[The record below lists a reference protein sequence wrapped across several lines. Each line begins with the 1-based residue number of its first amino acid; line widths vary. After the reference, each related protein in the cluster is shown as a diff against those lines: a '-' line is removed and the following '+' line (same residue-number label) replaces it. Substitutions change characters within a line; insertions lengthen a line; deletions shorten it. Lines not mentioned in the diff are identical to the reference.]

1 MAIGL
6 ELMLRLRD
14 LGIVSVYAEFSGGG
28 DSGAI
33 NDINYHLAN
42 DTINNEF
49 AIDNKELHDVIEDY
63 CYTLLQAGNIED
75 WYNNDGGYGTLSID
89 TKTGEY
95 AIELNIEYR
104 NYTTYNHEGN
114 IIED

>member
-1 MAIGL
+1 MAKGL

-14 LGIVSVYAEFSGGG
+14 LGIVSIYAEFSGGG

-33 NDINYHLAN
+33 DTINYHLSDFTISN
-42 DTINNEF
+42 DF
-49 AIDNKELHDVIEDY
+49 ADVNKELHNDVDDY
-63 CYTLLQAGNIED
+63 CYTLLDNGNIED
-75 WYNNDGGYGTLSID
+75 WYNNDGGHGTLSID

-95 AIELNIEYR
+95 SIEVHIEYR
-104 NYTTYNHEGN
+104 EYTTHNHEGS

>member
-1 MAIGL
+1 MATGL

-33 NDINYHLAN
+33 DDMNYHLS
-42 DTINNEF
+42 DSTISNLF
-49 AIDNKELHDVIEDY
+49 ADVNKELDSDVNDY
-63 CYTLLQAGNIED
+63 CYTLLDNGNIED
-75 WYNNDGGYGTLSID
+75 WYNNDGGNGTLSID

-95 AIELNIEYR
+95 SIEVNIEYR
-104 NYTTYNHEGN
+104 SYTTYNHEGN

>member
-1 MAIGL
+1 MAKGL

-14 LGIVSVYAEFSGGG
+14 LGIVSIYAEFSGGG

-33 NDINYHLAN
+33 DDMNYHLSDFTISNDFAKAN
-42 DTINNEF
+42 E
-49 AIDNKELHDVIEDY
+49 ELDSDVNDY
-63 CYTLLQAGNIED
+63 CYTLLDKGNIED
-75 WYNNDGGYGTLSID
+75 WYNNEGGNGTLSID

-95 AIELNIEYR
+95 SIEVNIEYR
-104 NYTTYNHEGN
+104 EYTTYNHEGT

>member
-1 MAIGL
+1 MATGL

-33 NDINYHLAN
+33 DDMNYHLSDNTISN
-42 DTINNEF
+42 DFAKVNE
-49 AIDNKELHDVIEDY
+49 ELDSDVNDY
-63 CYTLLQAGNIED
+63 CYTLLDNGNIED
-75 WYNNDGGYGTLSID
+75 WYNNDGGNGTLSID

-95 AIELNIEYR
+95 SIDVNIEYR
-104 NYTTYNHEGN
+104 SYSTHNHEGN

>member
-1 MAIGL
+1 MATGL

-33 NDINYHLAN
+33 DIINYHLSDNTFSN
-42 DTINNEF
+42 DF
-49 AIDNKELHDVIEDY
+49 AINHKELHDDVEKY
-63 CYTLLQAGNIED
+63 CYKLLDGGNIED
-75 WYNNDGGYGTLSID
+75 WYNNDGGHGTLSID

-95 AIELNIEYR
+95 AIEVNVEYR

-114 IIED
+114 IIQE

>member
-1 MAIGL
+1 MATGL

-14 LGIVSVYAEFSGGG
+14 LGIVSIYAEFSGGG

-33 NDINYHLAN
+33 DSINYHLSDNTISN
-42 DTINNEF
+42 DFAEF
-49 AIDNKELHDVIEDY
+49 NTALHSDVDDY
-63 CYTLLQAGNIED
+63 CYILLDNGNIED
-75 WYNNDGGYGTLSID
+75 WYNNDGGNGTLSID

-95 AIELNIEYR
+95 SIEVNIEYR
-104 NYTTYNHEGN
+104 EYTTYNHEGN